1 MLISLK
7 INQVILLMLKI
18 IYKKFNKIL
27 KPQNNNYKNNQ
38 MITNKKIK
46 LKFNNKINQKLM
58 NLL

>member
-46 LKFNNKINQKLM
+46 LKFNNKIN
-58 NLL
+58 